1 MQSLLPERQGA
12 ELARQFDADI
22 SPERGRLP
30 PPELFPKRES
40 WVVRKENGDRVLNVM
55 TWGFPPPPKS
65 RAPVTN
71 VRNLSSPFWRSALN
85 RPDRRCLV
93 PATEFCE
100 WEGEAG
106 SKRERWFSLPACTVF
121 AFAGIWRP
129 VEEGR
134 AFAMLTCEPNP
145 LVAPIHAKAMP
156 VTTPVPSHRVTGRSL
171 SALVSA
177 RPLSRPCGALRSIL
191 HPEDYDRWLDGAVED
206 ACSLAQPFPSQLMAV
221 A

>member
-1 MQSLLPERQGA
+1 MCNRYRQVKTRENLSTIFDARLLPER
-12 ELARQFDADI
+12 
-22 SPERGRLP
+22 PEP
-30 PPELFPKRES
+30 ATELFPRRLAA
-40 WVVRKENGDRVLNVM
+40 VVRKERGERLLDVM
-55 TWGFPPPPKS
+55 SWGFPPPPKS

-93 PATEFCE
+93 PVTEFCE
-100 WEGEAG
+100 WEGDPG
-106 SKRERWFSLPACTVF
+106 SKRERWFSLPASEVF

-129 VEEGR
+129 VEEDR
-134 AFAMLTCEPNP
+134 AFAFLTCEPNP

-156 VTTPVPSHRVTGRSL
+156 V
-171 SALVSA
+171 
-177 RPLSRPCGALRSIL
+177 II

-221 A
+221 L